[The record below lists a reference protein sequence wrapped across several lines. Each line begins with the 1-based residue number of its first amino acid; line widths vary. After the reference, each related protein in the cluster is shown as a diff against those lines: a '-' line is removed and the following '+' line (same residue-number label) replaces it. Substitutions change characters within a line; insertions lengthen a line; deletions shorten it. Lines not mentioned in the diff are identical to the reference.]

1 MAAKAQ
7 HVYYLAFHNKN
18 WANDFIL
25 VLCEVTDFT
34 LVLCEVTVNIIISS
48 MYSLYHLVK
57 IKSILLNTET
67 DMLIVHF
74 VSDL

>member
-18 WANDFIL
+18 WANDF
-25 VLCEVTDFT
+25 T
-34 LVLCEVTVNIIISS
+34 LVLCEIKVNIIISS
-48 MYSLYHLVK
+48 MYRLYHLLK
-57 IKSILLNTET
+57 IKSTLLNTET
-67 DMLIVHF
+67 DMLIVCF